1 MKATLGYALVLGG
14 LAFASFGALV
24 GLVSGMRRND
34 AAFPW
39 VLRCVYGFAAC
50 MVGANLVMEWA
61 LLTNDFS
68 VQYVAQVGSMG
79 RAAAQLAV
87 VPTRRLEG
95 DCRNGAHAR
104 RISPG

>member
-68 VQYVAQVGSMG
+68 VQYVAENNATTNTTNSCFTGCPFQLSVLRLG
-79 RAAAQLAV
+79 RK
-87 VPTRRLEG
+87 
-95 DCRNGAHAR
+95 
-104 RISPG
+104 